1 VRPAPAVEAPFTIP
15 VIHAGLG
22 QKGQGASKTGY
33 ANGLEWVKTPPS
45 RPSLGEMPTRDSTGL
60 IRWDSDGELNST
72 LVKTVGT
79 TSTTKS
85 RRIVEI
91 TEGKR

>member
-1 VRPAPAVEAPFTIP
+1 VAPFTIP

-22 QKGQGASKTGY
+22 QKDEGAVQDRLRG
-33 ANGLEWVKTPPS
+33 
-45 RPSLGEMPTRDSTGL
+45 R
-60 IRWDSDGELNST
+60 IRWDSDGALNST

-85 RRIVEI
+85 RRIVE
-91 TEGKR
+91 TPKENDSCRMQFALMAGSAVPGTAPSTSAPL